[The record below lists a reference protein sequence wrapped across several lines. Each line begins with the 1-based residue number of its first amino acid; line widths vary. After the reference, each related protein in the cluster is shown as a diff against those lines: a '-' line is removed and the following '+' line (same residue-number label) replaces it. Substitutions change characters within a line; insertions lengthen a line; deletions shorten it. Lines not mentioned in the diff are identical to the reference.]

1 MSEIRLAR
9 QNVAGSTEVPRR
21 IDSEL
26 LVRGATQHAN
36 VWQNPDHQIHKSTN
50 LGNPEIYGFRELP
63 KAPEAKPG
71 LAGRNCQGRHLKKQ
85 IKRVAP

>member
-26 LVRGATQHAN
+26 LVRGATQHA
-36 VWQNPDHQIHKSTN
+36 D
-50 LGNPEIYGFRELP
+50 
-63 KAPEAKPG
+63 
-71 LAGRNCQGRHLKKQ
+71 
-85 IKRVAP
+85 VAVDLSVSLSPRLILED